1 MTAKKKINAADSQIP
16 QNGKSLN
23 DNLKELAEISA
34 WFSGQSEL
42 DVESGL
48 EKVKTA
54 ATLIK
59 SSKEKLDRLEN
70 EFKEIEKDFS
80 QSGENDNPDLQ

>member
-1 MTAKKKINAADSQIP
+1 MAEKKKTSAGAQTPLNQR
-16 QNGKSLN
+16 SLS

-34 WFSGQSEL
+34 WFSSQEEL
-42 DVESGL
+42 DVETGL

-54 ATLIK
+54 AALIK
-59 SSKEKLDRLEN
+59 SSKEKLDKLEN

-80 QSGENDNPDLQ
+80 GNPDGN

>member
-1 MTAKKKINAADSQIP
+1 MNEKKKTNAGGQTP
-16 QNGKSLN
+16 QNQKSLS

-34 WFSGQSEL
+34 WFSDQNEL

-54 ATLIK
+54 AALIK
-59 SSKEKLDRLEN
+59 SSKEKLDKLEN

-80 QSGENDNPDLQ
+80 ATPANINQ

>member
-1 MTAKKKINAADSQIP
+1 MAEKKKTSQIS
-16 QNGKSLN
+16 QSGKSLS

-34 WFSGQSEL
+34 WFSDQNDL
-42 DVESGL
+42 DIESGL

-59 SSKEKLDRLEN
+59 SSKEKLDKLEN

-80 QSGENDNPDLQ
+80 DNPDNDDQ